1 LTNARTLCGH
11 HLPNSQDVGC
21 GKGEGAT
28 AGVGVT
34 AGGLGDGVTSV
45 GVNIGTVGVAVGGA
59 RGSGLGT
66 MARIVPQIMLT
77 ATSALN
83 IRNRFP
89 PGRPLAERFTSY
101 LPNLLFFA
109 TPESLQCGLR
119 AGVYGQGLL

>member
-1 LTNARTLCGH
+1 MPNARTLCSF
-11 HLPNSQDVGC
+11 HLPPNQEVGC
-21 GKGEGAT
+21 GRGEGAT
-28 AGVGVT
+28 AGVGVA
-34 AGGLGDGVTSV
+34 AGGLGDGVTSD
-45 GVNIGTVGVAVGGA
+45 GVNVGSVSVAVGGA

-83 IRNRFP
+83 IRNKVR

-109 TPESLQCGLR
+109 IPESL
-119 AGVYGQGLL
+119 